1 MGRKVAII
9 GAKMTK
15 FGNLIDKTLMDLLVE
30 PSESLIEEFK
40 VERSSITSVYVS
52 NLLGEISSRQTA
64 VATALADYI
73 GLKNVVAERIENGP
87 ASGASAIR
95 YAFME
100 ISSGNSNMVLV
111 AGAEKMK
118 TAPTDVVTD
127 LVSMMS
133 HPEVEYP
140 SGATMPSLGALFA
153 RLYMQKYDVKPEH
166 LAMVAVKNHSNAMKN
181 PFAQFKKEVTLE
193 QLIGP
198 GSESF
203 NPYVAEPLRLYD
215 MSPITDGGAALL
227 LADLETALSYTKK
240 PVILEGIGEST
251 DALALQD
258 RDDPTELKAVRLSAE
273 KAYRMSGIKPEEINV
288 AEVHDAF
295 TVLEIAISEEIGFF
309 KKGEGKLALQNG
321 VTKING
327 EKPINTSGGLKARG
341 HPLGATGLAQA
352 TEITWQLQGLAD
364 QRQVKD
370 ASIGFTVNMGGFGSN
385 AVSIV
390 YRRY

>member
-1 MGRKVAII
+1 MSRKVAII
-9 GAKMTK
+9 GARMTK

-30 PSESLIEEFK
+30 PSEILLDEYKIERK
-40 VERSSITSVYVS
+40 NVSSVYVS

-64 VATALADYI
+64 VATALADYLGI
-73 GLKNVVAERIENGP
+73 TDVAAERIENGP

-95 YAFME
+95 YAYMD
-100 ISSGNSNMVLV
+100 IASGNSDLVLV
-111 AGAEKMK
+111 AGAEKMR
-118 TAPTDVVTD
+118 TAPTEVVTD

-181 PFAQFKKEVTLE
+181 PYAQLKKEITVE
-193 QLIGP
+193 QLLGP

-215 MSPITDGGAALL
+215 MSPMTDGGAALIM
-227 LADLETALSYTKK
+227 ADLDTALSYTKN
-240 PVILEGIGEST
+240 PVIIEGIGEST

-258 RDDPTELKAVRLSAE
+258 REDPTELKAVRLSAE
-273 KAYRMSGIKPEEINV
+273 KAYRMAGIKPEDVNV
-288 AEVHDAF
+288 AEIHDAF

-309 KKGEGKLALQNG
+309 KRGEGKLAVERG
-321 VTKING
+321 TTKIDG

-352 TEITWQLQGLAD
+352 TEIVWQLQGLAE
-364 QRQVKD
+364 QRQVRN
-370 ASIGFTVNMGGFGSN
+370 ANIGFTVNMGGFGSN

>member
-1 MGRKVAII
+1 MSRKVAVI

-30 PSESLIEEFK
+30 PSESLLEEYK
-40 VERSSITSVYVS
+40 VERKKISSIYVS

-64 VATALADYI
+64 VATALGDYLGI
-73 GLKNVVAERIENGP
+73 TDVAAERIENGP

-95 YAFME
+95 YAYMD
-100 ISSGNSNMVLV
+100 IISGNSDMVLV
-111 AGAEKMK
+111 AGAEKMRN
-118 TAPTDVVTD
+118 APTDVVTD

-133 HPEVEYP
+133 HPEAEYP

-181 PFAQFKKEVTLE
+181 PYAQLKKEITVE

-203 NPYVAEPLRLYD
+203 NPYIAEPLRLYD
-215 MSPITDGGAALL
+215 MSPITDGGAALI

-240 PVILEGIGEST
+240 PVIIEGIGEST
-251 DALALQD
+251 DALAIQD
-258 RDDPTELKAVRLSAE
+258 REDPTELKAVRLSAE
-273 KAYRMSGIKPEEINV
+273 KAYRMSGIKPEDVSV
-288 AEVHDAF
+288 AEIHDAF
-295 TVLEIAISEEIGFF
+295 TVLEIAISEEVGFF
-309 KKGEGKLALQNG
+309 KRGEGKLALERG
-321 VTKING
+321 ATRIDG

-352 TEITWQLQGLAD
+352 TEIVWQLQGQAD
-364 QRQVKD
+364 QRQVKN
-370 ASIGFTVNMGGFGSN
+370 ASVGFTVNMGGFGSN